1 MGNRIR
7 IAIAGLGRIG
17 WQFHAQQLRD
27 SKAFV
32 IAAVTDPVAERRA
45 EAEAEFHC
53 PAFDDFDRML
63 AETKLD
69 AVTIATP
76 THLHKPMALAAFR
89 RNLHVMLEKPM
100 AVDAA
105 EAALI
110 VAAAKRKTRVLTVYQ
125 PHRLMA
131 YFQQIKATVDSG
143 IIGRVCRVQSG
154 MFSFSRR
161 DDWQSL
167 RKYGGGMLNNFGAH
181 GLDQL
186 LQLVGYDVRRLFCQL
201 QTVATVGDADDVVKV
216 VLETRQGV
224 LAELDICQASSINP
238 YRMNIWGTCGGLTYE
253 QGQTI
258 KLRYFDP
265 ASLPPKTVN
274 RALASAG
281 RQYPSEPM
289 AWQEKAITIDPAYEI
304 DLYTNFAAAI
314 RGKAP
319 LTVPPED
326 TLKLMRLIGRLRT
339 DAGRIRDFRT

>member
-1 MGNRIR
+1 MGKRIR

-17 WQFHAQQLRD
+17 WQYHAQQLRESAD
-27 SKAFV
+27 FE
-32 IAAVTDPVAERRA
+32 IAAVTDPLAERRA
-45 EAEAEFHC
+45 EAESEFHC
-53 PAFDDFDRML
+53 PAFEDFDRML

-89 RNLHVMLEKPM
+89 RHLHVVLEKPM
-100 AVDAA
+100 AADAA
-105 EAALI
+105 EAAAI
-110 VAAAKRKTRVLTVYQ
+110 VVAGRRANRVLTVYQ

-131 YFQQIKATVDSG
+131 YFQHIKATVESG

-167 RKYGGGMLNNFGAH
+167 RRYGGGMLNNYGAH
-181 GLDQL
+181 GLDQI

-201 QTVATVGDADDVVKV
+201 QTVATVGDADDAVKI

-224 LAELDICQASSINP
+224 LAELDISQASSINP

-253 QGQTI
+253 QGQPI

-281 RQYPSEPM
+281 RQYPSEPI
-289 AWQEKAITIDPAYEI
+289 AWQEKDIAVDPAFEI
-304 DLYTNFAAAI
+304 DLYANVADAI

-319 LTVPPED
+319 LAVPPDD
-326 TLKLMRLIGRLRT
+326 TLKLMRLIGRLRD
-339 DAGRIRDFRT
+339 DAGRIRDFRA